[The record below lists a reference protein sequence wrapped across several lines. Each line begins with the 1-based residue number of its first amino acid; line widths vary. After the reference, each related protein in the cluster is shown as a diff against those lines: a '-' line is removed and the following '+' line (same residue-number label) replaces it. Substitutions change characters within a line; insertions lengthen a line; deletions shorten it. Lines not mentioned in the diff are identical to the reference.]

1 MRRRIAISALSLL
14 ALATIG
20 CGQAT
25 PSPTTAPVATVS
37 AAEPTPWTVSTGR
50 HLAGYGGLL
59 FHRGAFGRL
68 RLSPNPPKDGL
79 GDSP

>member
-37 AAEPTPWTVSTGR
+37 AAEPTPWTVSTG
-50 HLAGYGGLL
+50 GISPDMEVYSSIEE
-59 FHRGAFGRL
+59 L
-68 RLSPNPPKDGL
+68 RPP
-79 GDSP
+79 PT